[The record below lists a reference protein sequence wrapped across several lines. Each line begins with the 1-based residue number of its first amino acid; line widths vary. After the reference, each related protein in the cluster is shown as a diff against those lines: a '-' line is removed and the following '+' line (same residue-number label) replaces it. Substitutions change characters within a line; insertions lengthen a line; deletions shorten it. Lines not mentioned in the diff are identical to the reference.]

1 MPTSTVPPIA
11 THARPGHQPV
21 AAPMASSGGSGG
33 GGGGGGG
40 GGAAIDP
47 IRLLRTY
54 WPWLFGIGVVSVFI
68 GIGVYIL
75 LLLYSPK
82 YRSFVLYEVLP
93 AYDPE
98 QVGTTVG
105 YGGREEIESY
115 METQVS
121 VIESDRILERAVRE
135 PEVAR
140 TRWAKQY
147 TVNGTFVP
155 GDALKDLR
163 KMVSAS
169 IIPETNLIRF
179 GVGNSNPADAQAI
192 ANAVDEVFRTD
203 NLQVSTRDAQSL
215 IEDLERKVR
224 ERRQDVAALDI
235 RIENI
240 INESQLSSADEKTS
254 IYQVEVQN
262 LQPALVDIQAGIAAS
277 RQQLERFQEML
288 TAPNGTVYPETIREE
303 AENGMISQR
312 LESSIQ
318 SEEAFLKADKELYGP
333 QHRAVIEREMR
344 IRALEEQRQKVIQQ
358 EMRDLFNARIEGL
371 EQTVASLQSQEAD
384 LRTRLEAAQKSLSE
398 ITRVLAERKNFE
410 TERAQKMEQI
420 QGFEQNIGRLDL
432 QIERGSRVRVLS
444 SAQIPDTRSF
454 PKLIPTVAVTVFL
467 ICGAAGGLIFLKEIR
482 EQRVRT
488 PLDITQIPRTRV
500 LGLIPETGLDPSNPV
515 RVETASIDRPS
526 GAVAET
532 VRQIRTTVLKA
543 VRQHGHKSVV
553 FASGLPGSGTT
564 TVVCNLGVNAA
575 KIDLKV
581 LIIDANLRRPAI
593 HRILGVQEGPGLG
606 DVLKGKATLEDAIQP
621 TEVPNLSVLS
631 VGIDREHAYE
641 RFNTSVMTELL
652 RGAGERFDLILID
665 APPAVVSGDA
675 VALISQADAV
685 AMVVRAYSEKRG
697 LVARVRNQFGESKAE
712 FLGVIVNA
720 VRSSAGGYFKRN
732 FQATMAYQR
741 DSEDDSGA
749 PNGQLLPKASE
760 SPASKDEGG
769 A

>member
-1 MPTSTVPPIA
+1 MSSPMP
-11 THARPGHQPV
+11 
-21 AAPMASSGGSGG
+21 APGGSGG
-33 GGGGGGG
+33 GGGGA
-40 GGAAIDP
+40 AAIDP
-47 IRLLRTY
+47 VRLLRTY
-54 WPWLFGIGVVSVFI
+54 WAWLFGIGVVSVFI
-68 GIGVYIL
+68 GVGLYVL
-75 LLLYSPK
+75 LLMYAPK
-82 YRSFVLYEVLP
+82 YRSVVLYEVLP
-93 AYDPE
+93 AHDPE
-98 QVGTTVG
+98 QVGTAVG
-105 YGGREEIESY
+105 YGGRAEIESY

-121 VIESDRILERAVRE
+121 VIESDRVLEKAVRE

-140 TRWAKQY
+140 TGWAKQY

-155 GDALKDLR
+155 GDALKALR
-163 KMVSAS
+163 DMVSAS
-169 IIPETNLIRF
+169 IIPETNLVRF
-179 GVGNSNPADAQAI
+179 GVRNSSPQDAQAI
-192 ANAVDEVFRTD
+192 ANAIDEVFRSD
-203 NLQVSTRDAQSL
+203 NLQASTRDAQSV

-240 INESQLSSADEKTS
+240 ISEGQLSSADEKS
-254 IYQVEVQN
+254 SLFMVEIQN
-262 LQPALVDIQAGIAAS
+262 LQPALVDIKAGIAS
-277 RQQLERFQEML
+277 TRQQLERYKQIESS
-288 TAPNGTVYPETIREE
+288 ASGTVYPEAIREE
-303 AENGMISQR
+303 AEKGPIAQR

-318 SEEAFLKADKELYGP
+318 SEEAYLQADRELYGP
-333 QHRAVIEREMR
+333 QHRAVVEREKR
-344 IRALEEQRQKVIQQ
+344 IRALSEQREKVIQQ
-358 EMRDLFNARIEGL
+358 EMRDLFVARLEGL
-371 EQTVASLQSQEAD
+371 DQTVASLQSQEAD
-384 LRTRLEAAQKSLSE
+384 LQARLEAAQKALSE
-398 ITRVLAERKNFE
+398 ITRVLAERRNFE

-420 QGFEQNIGRLDL
+420 QLYEQSIGRLDL
-432 QIERGSRVRVLS
+432 KIDRGSRVRVLS

-454 PKLIPTVAVTVFL
+454 PKLIPTVAVTVL
-467 ICGAAGGLIFLKEIR
+467 LLCGTAGGLIFLKEIR

-488 PLDITQIPRTRV
+488 PQDITQIPRTRV

-532 VRQIRTTVLKA
+532 VRQIRTTLLKA

-575 KIDLKV
+575 TIDLRV

-593 HRILGVQEGPGLG
+593 HRIFGVQEGPGLG
-606 DVLKGKATLEDAIQP
+606 DVLKGKAALEDALQS
-621 TEVPNLSVLS
+621 TGVPNVTVLS

-641 RFNTSVMTELL
+641 RCNTSVMTELL
-652 RGAGERFDLILID
+652 RRAGEMFDLILID

-685 AMVVRAYSEKRG
+685 ALVVRAYSEKRG

-712 FLGVIVNA
+712 FLGVVVNA

-732 FQATMAYQR
+732 FQATMAYQQNG
-741 DSEDDSGA
+741 DEDHAHDA
-749 PNGQLLPKASE
+749 PNGQLAPSVPSE
-760 SPASKDEGG
+760 PASKDDRG